1 MRAAVFSD
9 IHGNLIALEAV
20 LASAA
25 EAEVDEL
32 WVVGDHVAHGPH
44 PAATIRRLMELPHAR
59 CVRGNTDRYVL
70 TGELSAMIPS
80 TDLETLV
87 SASRSFAW
95 TRGAIT
101 TAGGFDWLASLPVE
115 QRIELPNAS
124 TALLV
129 HASPGHDDGPGVHS
143 GLSDQELLDAG
154 VASSGAHVIF
164 VGHTHVPL
172 ERTVAGIRVVN
183 VGSVSLPF
191 TSERRAMWTLLDADE
206 AGVTLERRFAD
217 YDMDAVAMALD
228 SEHHPNAE
236 WLKAKL
242 FREPVA

>member
-1 MRAAVFSD
+1 MRQGEHRP
-9 IHGNLIALEAV
+9 IR
-20 LASAA
+20 
-25 EAEVDEL
+25 
-32 WVVGDHVAHGPH
+32 AHGRTVGNDPEH
-44 PAATIRRLMELPHAR
+44 RLGDIGQRVAL
-59 CVRGNTDRYVL
+59 VRLD
-70 TGELSAMIPS
+70 A
-80 TDLETLV
+80 
-87 SASRSFAW
+87 
-95 TRGAIT
+95 GAIT
-101 TAGGFDWLASLPVE
+101 TVGGFDWLASLPVE

-143 GLSDQELLDAG
+143 ELSDQELLDAG

-228 SEHHPNAE
+228 SEHHPDAE